1 MTKHVRT
8 MALALVDSG
17 ARLQRRFRACGW
29 MRLLTFPCLLIG
41 SFCTQA
47 VAANVPRMSVE
58 GMNKHS
64 VITGIGLF
72 LTRSQVATQGA
83 VQPMHFQRRSVCSDR
98 RIKVAF
104 AKGLERTPEQI
115 CRVASEA
122 LAFVS
127 AQSHV
132 QNIAITLLVVPSRVD
147 YQATFYR
154 MGRGPKLVLIAP
166 VLQTEEATLANIADL
181 VAHEGFH
188 VGMFAAGDVSLAGNE
203 YVAYHYG
210 LCGQLVAL
218 GHVEP
223 SALPGFGVASDD
235 PHLVDSSQSA
245 ERVRD
250 EVLGAF
256 GGLPMTRESAAGQA
270 LLAQCRAIA
279 PASPKQ

>member
-1 MTKHVRT
+1 
-8 MALALVDSG
+8 
-17 ARLQRRFRACGW
+17 
-29 MRLLTFPCLLIG
+29 MRLPAFQCLLIG

-47 VAANVPRMSVE
+47 LAADVPRMSVE

-83 VQPMHFQRRSVCSDR
+83 VHPVHFQRRSICSDR
-98 RIKVAF
+98 RIKVTF
-104 AKGLERTPEQI
+104 AKGLERMPERI

-132 QNIAITLLVVPSRVD
+132 QNIAITLLVVPSPVD

-154 MGRGPKLVLIAP
+154 IGKGPKLVLIAP
-166 VLQTEEATLANIADL
+166 VLRSEAATLANIADL

-235 PHLVDSSQSA
+235 PHLVESSQSA

-279 PASPKQ
+279 PASPKH

>member
-8 MALALVDSG
+8 MALALVDAG
-17 ARLQRRFRACGW
+17 ARLQRSW
-29 MRLLTFPCLLIG
+29 MRLLTFHCLLIG
-41 SFCTQA
+41 SFCTKA
-47 VAANVPRMSVE
+47 LAADVPRMSVE
-58 GMNKHS
+58 GINKHS
-64 VITGIGLF
+64 VITGMGLF

-83 VQPMHFQRRSVCSDR
+83 AQPMHFQRRSVCSDR
-98 RIKVAF
+98 RIKVAL
-104 AKGLERTPEQI
+104 AKGLERTPEPI

-154 MGRGPKLVLIAP
+154 IGKGPKLVLIAP
-166 VLQTEEATLANIADL
+166 VLRSEAATLANIADL

-188 VGMFAAGDVSLAGNE
+188 VGMFAAGDVALAGNE
-203 YVAYHYG
+203 YAAYHYG

-218 GHVEP
+218 GQVEP
-223 SALPGFGVASDD
+223 SALPGFGVGSND

-256 GGLPMTRESAAGQA
+256 DGLPMTRESTAGQA
-270 LLAQCRAIA
+270 LLAQCHAIA
-279 PASPKQ
+279 PASPN

>member
-1 MTKHVRT
+1 
-8 MALALVDSG
+8 
-17 ARLQRRFRACGW
+17 
-29 MRLLTFPCLLIG
+29 MRLLAFQCLWMALI
-41 SFCTQA
+41 CTQVLA
-47 VAANVPRMSVE
+47 SDAPRVSVE

-64 VITGIGLF
+64 VATGMGLF

-83 VQPMHFQRRSVCSDR
+83 AKSIHLQKRIVCSDR

-104 AKGLERTPEQI
+104 AKGLERAPERI

-122 LAFVS
+122 LALVS

-132 QNIAITLLVVPSRVD
+132 QNIAITLLVVPSLVN

-154 MGRGPKLVLIAP
+154 VGRGPKLVLIVP
-166 VLQTEEATLANIADL
+166 VLQSEEATLANVADL

-203 YVAYHYG
+203 YAAYHYG

-218 GHVEP
+218 GHLEP

-235 PHLVDSSQSA
+235 PHLVDSSESA
-245 ERVRD
+245 ERVRT
-250 EVLGAF
+250 EVLQAF
-256 GGLPMTRESAAGQA
+256 GDLPMTRESPAGEA
-270 LLAQCRAIA
+270 LLAQCRAMA
-279 PASPKQ
+279 PASSKH